1 MTFQF
6 EIPKMKFREDFKLEK
21 FDGEKV
27 PGDGKVPVEVIEGGD
42 GRDTV
47 LTKPDGSQ
55 TVLETW
61 AEIERRR
68 ADVSTD

>member
-6 EIPKMKFREDFKLEK
+6 EIPRMKFREDFKLEK

-42 GRDTV
+42 GKDTI
-47 LTKPDGSQ
+47 LTKADGSQ